1 MKIYTFSNKQNV
13 PITLDQAWEFL
24 SNSDNLSQMTPSYM
38 NFKKISTDNRTLY
51 AGQIIQYSVTP
62 IFGIPATWVSEIT
75 QVKHK
80 DYFVDIQLYGPYA
93 MWHHKHFVKEIE
105 GGVEIE
111 DLIDY
116 KIPLGF
122 LGQLLHPIIVKPKLN
137 QIFEYR
143 KAKIIE
149 LFGQF

>member
-1 MKIYTFSNKQNV
+1 
-13 PITLDQAWEFL
+13 
-24 SNSDNLSQMTPSYM
+24 
-38 NFKKISTDNRTLY
+38 
-51 AGQIIQYSVTP
+51 
-62 IFGIPATWVSEIT
+62 
-75 QVKHK
+75 
-80 DYFVDIQLYGPYA
+80 